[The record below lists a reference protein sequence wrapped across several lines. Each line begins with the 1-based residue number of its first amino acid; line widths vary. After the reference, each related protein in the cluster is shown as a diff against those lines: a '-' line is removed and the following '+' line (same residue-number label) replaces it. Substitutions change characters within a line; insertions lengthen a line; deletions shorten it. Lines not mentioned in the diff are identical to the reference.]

1 MNVYSIIQ
9 FICGISFFLFGM
21 LTLSENLEKTAG
33 GKLERVLK
41 RAQKKPALSLI
52 LGLVITMVIQSS
64 SATSVMLVGLVNS
77 GIMEFTGTLYIIFGA
92 NIGTT
97 FTAWIL
103 SLAGIESSNMLVSM
117 LKPENF
123 TPFLALLGVIL
134 IMSAKKSRRRD
145 AGRVLIGFAVLIY
158 GMKFMTSAV
167 SPLADTPEFASLMV
181 KFENPFLSLI
191 AGIVITALIQSSSAS
206 VGILQAFSLTGAVTW
221 STALPII
228 MGQNIGTCI
237 TALISC
243 LGGSKNAKRVAA
255 AHTSVNVI
263 GTAVFFTLFEILRLT
278 ARGSFFSEAIN
289 PVGIAAAHTAFNI
302 LSTLL
307 ILPFSKK
314 LEKLICRIVKDG
326 APKKDGIPAL
336 DERLFMSPSI
346 AVSEC
351 MSKTR
356 EMAQLSRDTV
366 LLSLEQI
373 SKYDKKVSDM
383 VSDNEKRSDMYEDML
398 LTSLVRIAEKSL
410 SDYDSASVS
419 RMLYT
424 VSDLERMCDH
434 ALHISLDTGELL
446 EKTKGYSKEAM
457 KELSVL
463 SAAVKEIT
471 EITSAAFLNND
482 PLLAVNTEPLEQ
494 VIDKLT
500 AKMHKNHVK
509 RLQSGACTVEQG
521 LTFAN
526 LLGDLERISDHCSN
540 ISAAVIELSHGS
552 FETHRYLHDVKHEN
566 AQFKSIYAQFNEKYR
581 L

>member
-33 GKLERVLK
+33 GRLERVLK
-41 RAQKKPALSLI
+41 RAQKKPALSLM

-103 SLAGIESSNMLVSM
+103 SLAGIESSNVLVSM

-307 ILPFSKK
+307 ILPFTKK

-326 APKKDGIPAL
+326 APKKDGIPTL

-356 EMAQLSRDTV
+356 EMARLARDTV

-373 SKYDKKVSDM
+373 SKYDKKVSDT
-383 VSDNEKRSDMYEDML
+383 VADNEKRSDMYEDML

-410 SDYDSASVS
+410 SDYDSAGVS

-471 EITSAAFLNND
+471 EITSDAFLNND

-540 ISAAVIELSHGS
+540 ISAAVIELAHGS

-566 AQFKSIYAQFNEKYR
+566 AQFNRIYAQFNEKYK

>member
-33 GKLERVLK
+33 GRLERVLK

>member
-103 SLAGIESSNMLVSM
+103 SLAGIESSNMLVFM

-307 ILPFSKK
+307 ILPFTKK

>member
-33 GKLERVLK
+33 GRLERVLK

-307 ILPFSKK
+307 ILPFTKK

-336 DERLFMSPSI
+336 DERLLMSPSI

-566 AQFKSIYAQFNEKYR
+566 AQFNSIYAQFDEKYR

>member
-33 GKLERVLK
+33 GRLERVLK

-307 ILPFSKK
+307 ILPFTKK